1 MIHRFTKKGLNF
13 LLDVNSGAV
22 HLLDDVSY
30 AVSGLIDEK
39 MTETCPDAIVEALP
53 QYDAAAVREAYAEL
67 YDLKKN
73 GQLFADDDYID
84 VSKYIPVGAPVKALC
99 LHVAHDCNLRCQYC
113 FASTGDFGTGRK
125 IMPFEV
131 AKKAID
137 FVISRSGKR
146 RNIEVDFFGGEP
158 LMAWD
163 TVKQTIDYARS
174 IEEEHGKKFRFTITT
189 NGLLLDDE
197 KIDYINANM
206 DNVVLSL
213 DGRPSVNDEMRKTVS
228 GAGSYDI
235 IVPKFQKLVEK
246 RDPKLDYYARGT
258 FTGKNLDFAEDVV
271 HIADEGFDRLSVEPV
286 AAEDGCGYEL
296 TEADLD
302 KIYAEYDRLT
312 DIMEAR
318 RKEGK
323 PFHFFHFMIDLNQGP
338 CVVKR
343 LRGCGAGYEYVA
355 VTPEGDIYPCHQ
367 FVGNEA
373 FKQGSVLD
381 GSFDMDIAHK
391 FASMN
396 IYTREKCG
404 DCWAKF
410 YCSGGCSAA
419 NHNFS
424 HDLNVPYEMGCKM
437 EKKRLECAIYL
448 KAVEAMNSDL

>member
-163 TVKQTIDYARS
+163 TVKQTIDYAR
-174 IEEEHGKKFRFTITT
+174 
-189 NGLLLDDE
+189 
-197 KIDYINANM
+197 
-206 DNVVLSL
+206 
-213 DGRPSVNDEMRKTVS
+213 
-228 GAGSYDI
+228 
-235 IVPKFQKLVEK
+235 
-246 RDPKLDYYARGT
+246 
-258 FTGKNLDFAEDVV
+258 
-271 HIADEGFDRLSVEPV
+271 
-286 AAEDGCGYEL
+286 
-296 TEADLD
+296 
-302 KIYAEYDRLT
+302 
-312 DIMEAR
+312 
-318 RKEGK
+318 
-323 PFHFFHFMIDLNQGP
+323 
-338 CVVKR
+338 
-343 LRGCGAGYEYVA
+343 
-355 VTPEGDIYPCHQ
+355 
-367 FVGNEA
+367 
-373 FKQGSVLD
+373 
-381 GSFDMDIAHK
+381 
-391 FASMN
+391 
-396 IYTREKCG
+396 
-404 DCWAKF
+404 
-410 YCSGGCSAA
+410 
-419 NHNFS
+419 
-424 HDLNVPYEMGCKM
+424 
-437 EKKRLECAIYL
+437 
-448 KAVEAMNSDL
+448 